1 MVDFSY
7 VHGYNIHIKSYR
19 KANTTVSMI
28 NCHLIFCP
36 RYRRKIFLIDGVEPR
51 FKELVAQI
59 CEQNDYEIIA
69 MECGKDHCHLFVNVP
84 PTASP
89 HMVMKAI
96 KGPTSRILRQ
106 EYLKLSAMQNL
117 WTRSYFVSSAGA
129 VSSEIIQKYVKSQ
142 KTRG

>member
-1 MVDFSY
+1 
-7 VHGYNIHIKSYR
+7 
-19 KANTTVSMI
+19 MI
-28 NCHLIFCP
+28 NCHLIFGP
-36 RYRRKIFLIDGVEPR
+36 RYRLIIFWIDGVEPR
-51 FKELVAQI
+51 FNVLFAKI

-129 VSSEIIQKYVKSQ
+129 VSSEIIQK
-142 KTRG
+142 